1 MPWSGEHKCQVLCGG
16 FHTIFFCCKG
26 LGCLRYKKLASMLV
40 DNKSVISELWEEKGR
55 EPPQRN
61 GSIADR
67 SGTRNDLSRLG
78 AEPAKVDQKYIFDTV
93 RMAVI

>member
-1 MPWSGEHKCQVLCGG
+1 
-16 FHTIFFCCKG
+16 
-26 LGCLRYKKLASMLV
+26 MLV
-40 DNKSVISELWEEKGR
+40 DNKSVISELWEEKGP

-78 AEPAKVDQKYIFDTV
+78 AEPAKVDQKYIFDTA